1 MLRKILATL
10 FLFVGLVLIFQ
21 GLFDLSKRL
30 GFYKPQVVHQSFSS
44 TTISTVENLVPSKI
58 NLPSLSLDLP
68 IEPTLLKDGKWP
80 TSQLGVSFVK
90 NSGTLGYPGNLI
102 FYGHNWKNILGDLHK
117 IKVGEKI
124 HLNTNEGQTFNYK
137 VSYIA
142 VVDASDVSI
151 LADTTDE
158 RITLYTCTGFLDQ
171 KRLVIVAKRV

>member
-1 MLRKILATL
+1 MFRKILATL
-10 FLFVGLVLIFQ
+10 FLFAGLLLIFQ

-30 GFYKPQVVHQSFSS
+30 GFYKPQVISQTFS
-44 TTISTVENLVPSKI
+44 TAPISTKEILLPSKI
-58 NLPSLSLDLP
+58 TLPSLSLDLP

-80 TSQLGVSFVK
+80 TSQFGVSFVE

-102 FYGHNWKNILGDLHK
+102 FYGHNWKNILGDLRK
-117 IKVGEKI
+117 IKVGEQISLHTKE
-124 HLNTNEGQTFNYK
+124 NQDFNYK

-171 KRLVIVAKRV
+171 KRLVVVAKRV